1 VKKSFNVQE
10 LLHHKPKRHGT
21 KAHAP
26 ILVESFPTT
35 PKEHNLKHLSLV
47 DVIITKN
54 KTIYLPS

>member
-1 VKKSFNVQE
+1 VEEIIQYSRTFAPQAQTPWNE
-10 LLHHKPKRHGT
+10 
-21 KAHAP
+21 AHAP